1 MRFGPRKTSGYATP
15 RAFIVASMLAV
26 EAVRSDSLMAR
37 VATGFNHSNAMKA
50 AVMSQAIMT

>member
-1 MRFGPRKTSGYATP
+1 
-15 RAFIVASMLAV
+15 MLAV